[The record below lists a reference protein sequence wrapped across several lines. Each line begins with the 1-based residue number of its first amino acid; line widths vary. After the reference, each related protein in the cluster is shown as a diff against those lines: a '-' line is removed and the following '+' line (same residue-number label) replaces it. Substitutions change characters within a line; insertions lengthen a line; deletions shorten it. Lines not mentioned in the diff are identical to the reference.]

1 LVIAWDYILDL
12 LKSQVPH
19 GSRIQLVY
27 GIYSP
32 DGQALFG
39 PHQTSKSDVFA
50 TTHPRYSQVTF
61 RETHSA
67 SFEAIT

>member
-1 LVIAWDYILDL
+1 M
-12 LKSQVPH
+12 
-19 GSRIQLVY
+19 QLVY

-32 DGQALFG
+32 TGQALFG
-39 PHQTSKSDVFA
+39 PHQTSKSDVVS